1 MNVFGVYTTG
11 SIGTSTG
18 HTGTGQPR
26 FGQPSGTR
34 SEPAAPASP
43 PAREPAE
50 LTGWLASAEARRLEG
65 RWVLLTDDFEVVDSA
80 LSPSELLDR
89 HEDER
94 TPLVV
99 FVDPSNV
106 NLAV

>member
-11 SIGTSTG
+11 NMETSTG
-18 HTGTGQPR
+18 NTGTGQPR

-34 SEPAAPASP
+34 SEPVPPVSP
-43 PAREPAE
+43 PAREPAG
-50 LTGWLASAEARRLEG
+50 LTRWLASAEARRLEG
-65 RWVLLTDDFEVVDSA
+65 RWVLLTDSFEVVDSA
-80 LSPSELLDR
+80 LSPSELLDG

-94 TPLVV
+94 TPLIV